1 MLAVQQS
8 SATGGIVATEGARM
22 LLGGRREFLRGLTAC
37 AAAMATPSAAYA
49 YGEEERPIVYTSN
62 DIVLSGHRF
71 FGSVSH
77 GLAEIVE
84 TATRRWGQPNGYIL
98 GEEASGA
105 FVGGLRYGEGTL
117 YTRNAGDM
125 RLFWQGPSIGFDSGA
140 DGDRTMMLVYNMPA
154 RRAIFQRFGGVDGS
168 AYFIGGLGMTA
179 LVADQMTVVP
189 IRTGLG
195 VRLGANIGYL
205 KFTRGQTWNP
215 F

>member
-1 MLAVQQS
+1 MRRVL
-8 SATGGIVATEGARM
+8 EGQP
-22 LLGGRREFLRGLTAC
+22 GRRDFLRGIAAC
-37 AAAMATPSAAYA
+37 AATAAAPASALA
-49 YGEEERPIVYTSN
+49 YGQEERPIVYTSN
-62 DIVLSGHRF
+62 DVVMSGHRF
-71 FGSVSH
+71 FGSVSR

-84 TATRRWGQPNGYIL
+84 TATRRWGQPNGYVL

-105 FVGGLRYGEGTL
+105 FVGGLRYGEGKL

-154 RRAIFQRFGGVDGS
+154 RQAIFQRFGGIDGS
-168 AYFIGGLGMTA
+168 AYFVGGLGMTA
-179 LVADQMTVVP
+179 LGAEGMTLVP

-195 VRLGANIGYL
+195 LRLGANIGYL